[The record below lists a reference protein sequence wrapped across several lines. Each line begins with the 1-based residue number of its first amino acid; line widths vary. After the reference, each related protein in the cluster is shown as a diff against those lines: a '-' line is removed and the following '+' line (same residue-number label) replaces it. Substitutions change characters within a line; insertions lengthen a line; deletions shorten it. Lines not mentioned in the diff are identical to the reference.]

1 MSCQNRNAY
10 ICMDQMGTQKQYHYR
25 KLQASLLLT
34 MVLLFAVVYNRRLI
48 SAQIHPLPAEKDNTP
63 NAQRAALTWNQVHA
77 DSAISLISNGDLV
90 LRSGSDAISALFRK
104 VNTKDKSYS
113 HAGIVFIEN
122 GYPFVYNCI
131 GSASDP
137 HELLK
142 RDSLK
147 AYIDPYHNLGYAIYK
162 YHLSAGQIE
171 KLHATV
177 IQYFKERRTFDPYF
191 DLQTDSSLYCTEF
204 VYKAIIAATGDKKY
218 FPTTHATNFNFVSVD
233 NLFLRKDMRLVCKIG
248 YIQ

>member
-1 MSCQNRNAY
+1 
-10 ICMDQMGTQKQYHYR
+10 MDLRKQYNYR
-25 KLQASLLLT
+25 KLHATLLLA
-34 MVLLFAVVYNRRLI
+34 MLLLFAVVYNRRLI
-48 SAQIHPLPAEKDNTP
+48 FAYVYPQPVAKDNTP
-63 NAQRAALTWNQVHA
+63 NARRAALTWNQVHG
-77 DSAISLISNGDLV
+77 DSAISLVRDGDLV

-113 HAGIVFIEN
+113 HAGVVFIEN

-137 HELLK
+137 HALLK

-147 AYIDPYHNLGYAIYK
+147 AYIDPYNNLGYAIYR
-162 YHLSAGQIE
+162 YPLSAGQIN
-171 KLHATV
+171 KLHTTV

-191 DLQTDSSLYCTEF
+191 DLHTDSSLYCTEF
-204 VYKAIIAATGDKKY
+204 VYKAVIATTGDKKY
-218 FPTTHATNFNFVSVD
+218 FPITRASNFNFIAVD
-233 NLFLRKDMRLVCKIG
+233 NLFSRKDIRLVCKIG